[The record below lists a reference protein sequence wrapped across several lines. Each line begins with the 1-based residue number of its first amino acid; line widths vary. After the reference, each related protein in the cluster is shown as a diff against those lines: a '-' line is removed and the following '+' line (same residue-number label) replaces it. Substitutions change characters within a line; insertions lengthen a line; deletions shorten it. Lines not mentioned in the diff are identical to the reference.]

1 MGEIQ
6 CATKSE
12 FYDALKWVTDMRI
25 PFTAYT
31 DALIVRI
38 NTEEH

>member
-12 FYDALKWVTDMRI
+12 FYDALKWATDMCI
-25 PFTAYT
+25 HFTAYT
-31 DALIVRI
+31 DALIVQI
-38 NTEEH
+38 NTKEH

>member
-12 FYDALKWVTDMRI
+12 FYDALKWVTDMCI

-31 DALIVRI
+31 DALIVQI
-38 NTEEH
+38 NTKEH

>member
-12 FYDALKWVTDMRI
+12 FYDTLKWVIDMCI
-25 PFTAYT
+25 PFTAYP
-31 DALIVRI
+31 DSLIVQI
-38 NTEEH
+38 DAEEN